1 MRVLTKAL
9 AGFNAP
15 RWLVFACAFLFVA
28 DGYGLLASALQRR
41 ADASPIAPARAAAL
55 LQATSSEQL
64 NAVRAIGDDAR
75 MINAAMPFTNAP
87 VVSARAFIIPAGDDL
102 DRRRALLC
110 LTQAVYYEAGYE
122 PVAGRRAVAQVVL
135 NRMRHPAYPKSI
147 CGVVYQRNATPVCQF
162 SFVCDGSLDRRP
174 SASAWKQAEQI
185 AREALGGYVE
195 KSVGQA
201 TFYHADYVA
210 PRWAPMLAKIN
221 QIGAHIFYRF
231 PGGWGQ
237 PSAFGGRYAG
247 EPRDP
252 ATMRPLIVRQPDGE
266 LPVGEEVVA
275 TGPITDGTVLKRAPN
290 DVGGLLD
297 TSKGWTLNIPLPG
310 DKPPVEAAES
320 VHNEAPAQSRVI
332 ASR

>member
-1 MRVLTKAL
+1 MSALTKPL
-9 AGFNAP
+9 AGINAP

-28 DGYGLLASALQRR
+28 DAYGLWASALQRR
-41 ADASPIAPARAAAL
+41 AEASPIAPAKAAAL
-55 LQATSSEQL
+55 VQATSGDRL
-64 NAVRAIGDDAR
+64 DDVRAVGNDAR
-75 MINAAMPFTNAP
+75 MINAAMPFNHGP
-87 VVSARAFIIPAGDDL
+87 VLSARAFIIPAGDEL

-110 LTQAVYYEAGYE
+110 LTQAVYYEAGHE
-122 PVAGRRAVAQVVL
+122 PLAGRRAVAQVIL

-147 CGVVYQRNATPVCQF
+147 CGVVYQRNSTPVCQF
-162 SFVCDGSLDRRP
+162 TFVCDGSLDRRP
-174 SASAWKQAEQI
+174 EAGAWRQAEQV

-210 PRWAPMLAKIN
+210 PRWAPMLAKIS

-266 LPVGEEVVA
+266 VLPGETIVA
-275 TGPITDGTVLKRAPN
+275 DGPITDGTLLKRAPN

-320 VHNEAPAQSRVI
+320 VQNEAAAQSRVI